1 VSTDVFSAN
10 VKQGI
15 HLSSLRFRKIDI
27 HIVNFDL
34 CNMFRVLSLLLN
46 ISLHCTLGRPVDF
59 LWLVLFSFFHVL
71 KDHGLLLLLFACVKV
86 RDNEDITASI
96 EHLPSKTGTMKTLRE
111 TPEKPSSL
119 IKKTAFNVQSN
130 PVIAKESTI
139 PIFDANE
146 TTTEEECGI
155 VITVDMSSN
164 ASWSVTSDYVRK
176 SCVLF
181 ATLSDKGGDFAEDAA
196 SNLDRLRNKTLSE
209 VLCAR
214 LGTRLTKYGIHSNH
228 FTAKFVRNNME
239 RAVTIMKLYT
249 LHKPER
255 SLISAKDSES
265 FFVPDMDCGEPFVH
279 EEVNSAGNS
288 RFRNI
293 GA

>member
-96 EHLPSKTGTMKTLRE
+96 EHLPSKTGTIKTIRE
-111 TPEKPSSL
+111 TPEKPSL
-119 IKKTAFNVQSN
+119 IKTAFDVHSN

-146 TTTEEECGI
+146 TTTEEECGT
-155 VITVDMSSN
+155 VITVDLSSN
-164 ASWSVTSDYVRK
+164 AASWSVTSDFVRK
-176 SCVLF
+176 SSVLF
-181 ATLSDKGGDFAEDAA
+181 ATLSDKGGDFAGDAA

-214 LGTRLTKYGIHSNH
+214 LGTRHVS
-228 FTAKFVRNNME
+228 RNMVFIQIMISRQNLFE
-239 RAVTIMKLYT
+239 TIWKGQLR
-249 LHKPER
+249 L
-255 SLISAKDSES
+255 
-265 FFVPDMDCGEPFVH
+265 
-279 EEVNSAGNS
+279 
-288 RFRNI
+288 
-293 GA
+293 